1 MRIQASAT
9 IDGTLTTGTGQ
20 TAITDIAGYV
30 NNAATKGGISSATR
44 TASVVLVTSD
54 TFAPFDC
61 TSGNLTATL
70 PVASTFTGPHLTVKK
85 VDATGNTLMLAGN
98 GTDTIDGYNTITLL
112 YQYVAVT
119 VYRRSDGTGWY
130 IG

>member
-1 MRIQASAT
+1 MRIQSSAT
-9 IDGTLTTGTGQ
+9 IDGILTAGTGL
-20 TAITDIAGYV
+20 TSVTDIAGYV
-30 NNAATKGGISSATR
+30 NNAALKNGMGAVTR
-44 TASVVLVTSD
+44 TTSVVLVTSD

-70 PVASTFTGPHLTVKK
+70 PVASTFTGPPITVKK
-85 VDATGNTLMLAGN
+85 VDATANSLVLAGN
-98 GTDTIDGYNTITLL
+98 GTDTIDGYNTVTLM
-112 YQYVAVT
+112 YQYVSVT

>member
-9 IDGTLTTGTGQ
+9 IDGTLTVGTGL
-20 TAITDIAGYV
+20 TALTDASGFI
-30 NNAATKGGISSATR
+30 NNAATKGGLGSATR
-44 TASVVLVTSD
+44 TANAVLVTSD

-61 TSGNLTATL
+61 TSAALTATL
-70 PVASTFTGPHLTVKK
+70 PIASTFTGPHLTLKK
-85 VDATGNTLMLAGN
+85 VDSSANALVIAGN
-98 GTDTIDGYNTITLL
+98 GTDTIDTYNTVTLL
-112 YQYVAVT
+112 YQNISIT